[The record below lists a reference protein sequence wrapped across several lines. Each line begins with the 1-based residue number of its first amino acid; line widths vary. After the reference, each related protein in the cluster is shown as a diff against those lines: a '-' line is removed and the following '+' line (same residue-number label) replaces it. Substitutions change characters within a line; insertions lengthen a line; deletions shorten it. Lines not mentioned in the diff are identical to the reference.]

1 MAMIFIA
8 STRISKALL
17 LKLQRQK
24 KLISFLNALRLVFT
38 LFALVIF
45 IMHRSVSYPFGIDE
59 SFPPASGEFNSFHVS
74 YSISLDFL

>member
-17 LKLQRQK
+17 LKLLRQK
-24 KLISFLNALRLVFT
+24 KLISFLNALL
-38 LFALVIF
+38 ALVIF